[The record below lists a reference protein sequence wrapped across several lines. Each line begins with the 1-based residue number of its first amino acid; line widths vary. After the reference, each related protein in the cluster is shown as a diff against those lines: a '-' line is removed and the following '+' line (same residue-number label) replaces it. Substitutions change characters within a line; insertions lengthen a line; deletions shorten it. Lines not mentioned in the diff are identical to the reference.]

1 MKKNKIKLIEKYKK
15 DSLVS
20 DEVSDEVNDLEE
32 EEVKVEV
39 DEDTENEDDKVDE
52 ENSDFLTSK
61 KNKRE
66 ALQLLFFYIK

>member
-1 MKKNKIKLIEKYKK
+1 MKKNKIKLIEKHKK
-15 DSLVS
+15 DGLDS

-39 DEDTENEDDKVDE
+39 DEDAENEDDKVDE

-61 KNKRE
+61 K
-66 ALQLLFFYIK
+66 IKEKL